1 MGKAISTYEELYQ
14 TLLSLDSENRMYQKS
29 NEIFCIKLD
38 ELYDITVYNNRV
50 GEVYLEFNL
59 KGRQLTHYH
68 PDYQEA
74 YEDLKNV
81 LSEPEKE
88 LECLNRNVEHSR
100 KLTCMCTVAM
110 LAAIVFSLVC
120 YWLFG

>member
-38 ELYDITVYNNRV
+38 ELYDITVYNNRD

-74 YEDLKNV
+74 YEDLKNI

-88 LECLNRNVEHSR
+88 LECLNRNAEYSR

>member
-1 MGKAISTYEELYQ
+1 MGKVISTYEELYQ

-100 KLTCMCTVAM
+100 KLTYKCTVAM
-110 LAAIVFSLVC
+110 LAAIVFTLVC

>member
-1 MGKAISTYEELYQ
+1 MGKVISTYEELYQ

-29 NEIFCIKLD
+29 NGIFCIRLD
-38 ELYDITVYNNRV
+38 ELYDVTVYNNRD

-110 LAAIVFSLVC
+110 LAAIVFLLVC
-120 YWLFG
+120 YGLFG

>member
-1 MGKAISTYEELYQ
+1 MGKVISTYEELYQ

-29 NEIFCIKLD
+29 NEIFCIRLD
-38 ELYDITVYNNRV
+38 ELYDVTVYNNRD

-88 LECLNRNVEHSR
+88 LECLNRNVEYSR
-100 KLTCMCTVAM
+100 KLTYKCTVAM
-110 LAAIVFSLVC
+110 LAAIVFTLVC